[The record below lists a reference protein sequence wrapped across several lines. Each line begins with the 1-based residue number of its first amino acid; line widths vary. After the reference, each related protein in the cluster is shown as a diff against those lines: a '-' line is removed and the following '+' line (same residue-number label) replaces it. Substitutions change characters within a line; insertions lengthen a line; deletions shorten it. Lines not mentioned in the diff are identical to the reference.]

1 MGTTLGKNIKNFRK
15 NKGFTQE
22 ELADLL
28 NITPQAV
35 SKWESESGLPDVS
48 MLIPL
53 AQVLGVTTDALLGYD
68 SISENDEITK
78 RVRETVEG
86 MSHNDDRPARA
97 LAICEYLSTE
107 TNLNPGNFEIIKDYV
122 QTTANLSMYEDP
134 VLEGYFQDQPD
145 RIHNIYKDCIRKG
158 AYLISHCS
166 DRQLTDKTHYA
177 MAWIYI
183 HLKDFDKA
191 KDHINVLPS
200 LITASIRENID
211 MELVFFESGFE
222 KMKDKIKDNTK
233 LLFLLTAAMINTIS
247 QDYGW
252 YGDKE
257 EAYEV
262 CDWCENIIKAYGAKR
277 ELIDMDKYLRVR
289 RSVAFFRMVAAKRAG
304 EGGYAEEL
312 YSKFAE
318 EIKNE
323 GLSEEEQKRI
333 MDLLHS
339 DIAYYS
345 RYTGDEG

>member
-1 MGTTLGKNIKNFRK
+1 
-15 NKGFTQE
+15 
-22 ELADLL
+22 
-28 NITPQAV
+28 
-35 SKWESESGLPDVS
+35 
-48 MLIPL
+48 
-53 AQVLGVTTDALLGYD
+53 
-68 SISENDEITK
+68 
-78 RVRETVEG
+78 
-86 MSHNDDRPARA
+86 
-97 LAICEYLSTE
+97 
-107 TNLNPGNFEIIKDYV
+107 
-122 QTTANLSMYEDP
+122 
-134 VLEGYFQDQPD
+134 
-145 RIHNIYKDCIRKG
+145 
-158 AYLISHCS
+158 
-166 DRQLTDKTHYA
+166 
-177 MAWIYI
+177 
-183 HLKDFDKA
+183 
-191 KDHINVLPS
+191 
-200 LITASIRENID
+200 
-211 MELVFFESGFE
+211 
-222 KMKDKIKDNTK
+222 
-233 LLFLLTAAMINTIS
+233 MINTIS